1 MVGCLK
7 IIEMLLDTSAGI
19 NALMTVGNIK
29 QIAFLIETED
39 QGVQTEVLRL
49 LAAVCLLPPKGH
61 DLVEGTLSP
70 LSFFF
75 YLFLFL
81 LYILMNVNNAAA
93 LIEFGEK
100 SKAKSQFTYLVR
112 PPPLRLIA

>member
-61 DLVEGTLSP
+61 DLVEGTLS

-75 YLFLFL
+75 FISFS
-81 LYILMNVNNAAA
+81 I
-93 LIEFGEK
+93 IF
-100 SKAKSQFTYLVR
+100 
-112 PPPLRLIA
+112 

>member
-19 NALMTVGNIK
+19 NAIMTVGNIK

-61 DLVEGTLSP
+61 DLVEGTSDSYTVAFILFIFI
-70 LSFFF
+70 LH
-75 YLFLFL
+75 LFLYIFSIS
-81 LYILMNVNNAAA
+81 LYMDMWI
-93 LIEFGEK
+93 
-100 SKAKSQFTYLVR
+100 
-112 PPPLRLIA
+112 

>member
-39 QGVQTEVLRL
+39 HGVQTEVLRL

-61 DLVEGTLSP
+61 DLVEGTLS

-81 LYILMNVNNAAA
+81 FIFCLL
-93 LIEFGEK
+93 
-100 SKAKSQFTYLVR
+100 
-112 PPPLRLIA
+112 